1 MTADEIDQKRR
12 GLETALSEERRQHGI
27 AILDARPFDVGRIH
41 RLEAEL
47 EALAGAEAE
56 LQRRDRDAAD
66 AELAKRRADALAQ
79 LRAKET
85 NRLVAISRAEKATR
99 DLVRALREADEAAH
113 DIRTIFLAVDRAP
126 PTAIH
131 RQEME
136 TRLSARI
143 GALLATLPG
152 HHSHF
157 GSMKFGVGIARPD
170 DDWVALERLLM
181 AAEFKKIDE

>member
-1 MTADEIDQKRR
+1 MNTEEIARKRHELDR
-12 GLETALSEERRQHGI
+12 DLAEQRRQHGI
-27 AILDARPFDVGRIH
+27 AVLDGKPFDVGRVH
-41 RLEAEL
+41 RIEKEL
-47 EALAGAEAE
+47 EALAGAEGE
-56 LQRRDRDAAD
+56 LQRRQRDASE
-66 AELAKRRADALAQ
+66 AELAKHRADALAEV
-79 LRAKET
+79 RAKET

-113 DIRTIFLAVDRAP
+113 DIRTIFLAVDRASP
-126 PTAIH
+126 MAIH

-157 GSMKFGVGIARPD
+157 GSMKFGVGVAKPD

-181 AAEFKKIDE
+181 APEFKKMVE